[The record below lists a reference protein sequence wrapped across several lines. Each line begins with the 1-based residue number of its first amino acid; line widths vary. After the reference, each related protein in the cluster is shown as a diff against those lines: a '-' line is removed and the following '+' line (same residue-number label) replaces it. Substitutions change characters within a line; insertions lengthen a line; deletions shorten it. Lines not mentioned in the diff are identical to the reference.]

1 MDHLTGYITF
11 VLTKDGLNIVENT
24 VTVHSMIQ
32 HLEKVLHL
40 K

>member
-11 VLTKDGLNIVENT
+11 VLTKDGRNIVEKI